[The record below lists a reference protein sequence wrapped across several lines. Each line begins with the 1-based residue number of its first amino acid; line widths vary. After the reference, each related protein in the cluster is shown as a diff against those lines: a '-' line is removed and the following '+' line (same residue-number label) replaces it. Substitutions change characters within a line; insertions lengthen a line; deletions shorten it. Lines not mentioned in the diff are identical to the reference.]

1 MKRIIPIAIISLLM
15 ASPMVMSSCRNDDLQ
30 EMVENNETP
39 ATEWTEPFHVKG
51 ASVVDVK
58 SYMVSAMPG
67 LSLIENATNNNIQLV
82 YSKPGTSEG
91 ILYSFS
97 PVDGGLYSVI
107 DTEPSAMMNA
117 ILEKLHY
124 SYTAVPASSEGLYMF
139 MNADRTIFISIVKLS
154 DSYFNVTYDFVSL

>member
-15 ASPMVMSSCRNDDLQ
+15 ASTIAMSSCSNEDLQ
-30 EMVENNETP
+30 ELVENNETP
-39 ATEWTEPFHVKG
+39 VTVWTEPFHVNG

-58 SYMVSAMPG
+58 SYMVSAIPG
-67 LSLIENATNNNIQLV
+67 LSLTENANKTNIQLV

-107 DTEPSAMMNA
+107 DTEPSTMMNA
-117 ILEKLHY
+117 VLERLHI
-124 SYTAVPASSEGLYMF
+124 SYT
-139 MNADRTIFISIVKLS
+139 
-154 DSYFNVTYDFVSL
+154 